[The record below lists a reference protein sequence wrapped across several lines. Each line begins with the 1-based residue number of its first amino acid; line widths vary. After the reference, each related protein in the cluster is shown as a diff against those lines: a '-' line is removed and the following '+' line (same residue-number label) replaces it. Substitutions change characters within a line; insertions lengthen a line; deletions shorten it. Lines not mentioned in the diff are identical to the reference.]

1 MVSQN
6 LSIIGQ
12 KKSLKDRLG
21 GYAKPD
27 QEKVAPKRAQREIS
41 VDSSPEPEVKLA
53 KVDRKASSKA
63 ETKTGLTIKRR
74 VILEDDIQDAGIQ
87 SDTLGGKS
95 KISVTKRN
103 IWSRREQAPE
113 VIDVHNRDDT
123 SVENKKPITGGVSA
137 ADLRKRADESKPKLS
152 AKDRLREAAPSAA
165 TAHILPSESDDEI
178 DLMDDDFPSEKIV
191 QKPKKSEHR
200 SAKISLT
207 KKMFR
212 TDSVE
217 LEGPSSRDRNSTRSR
232 AVSRDY
238 KEIVEQPPSRL
249 TERRRTREVSESE
262 DRKSGSRVSRMMSRD
277 SEERLSRRAAW
288 SASRKNRSQESNASD
303 ENRSGKPG
311 TNNANMETCIIINYS
326 ITSLVA
332 YEMINT

>member
-1 MVSQN
+1 M
-6 LSIIGQ
+6 
-12 KKSLKDRLG
+12 
-21 GYAKPD
+21 
-27 QEKVAPKRAQREIS
+27 
-41 VDSSPEPEVKLA
+41 
-53 KVDRKASSKA
+53 
-63 ETKTGLTIKRR
+63 
-74 VILEDDIQDAGIQ
+74 Q
-87 SDTLGGKS
+87 SNTSGGKS

-113 VIDVHNRDDT
+113 VVDVHNRDDT
-123 SVENKKPITGGVSA
+123 SVETKTPITGGVST
-137 ADLRKRADESKPKLS
+137 ADLRKRADESQPKQS

-165 TAHILPSESDDEI
+165 TAHILPSESDDDI
-178 DLMDDDFPSEKIV
+178 DVMDDDFPPEKIV
-191 QKPKKSEHR
+191 QQPKTSEHR

-207 KKMFR
+207 KKMSR

-262 DRKSGSRVSRMMSRD
+262 DRKSGSRVFRMMSRD

-311 TNNANMETCIIINYS
+311 TIMRI
-326 ITSLVA
+326 LKHA
-332 YEMINT
+332 YYCINTALLV

>member
-1 MVSQN
+1 M
-6 LSIIGQ
+6 
-12 KKSLKDRLG
+12 
-21 GYAKPD
+21 
-27 QEKVAPKRAQREIS
+27 
-41 VDSSPEPEVKLA
+41 
-53 KVDRKASSKA
+53 
-63 ETKTGLTIKRR
+63 
-74 VILEDDIQDAGIQ
+74 
-87 SDTLGGKS
+87 
-95 KISVTKRN
+95 TKRN

-123 SVENKKPITGGVSA
+123 SVENKKPITGGVST

-165 TAHILPSESDDEI
+165 TAHILPTESDDDI

-200 SAKISLT
+200 STKISTLT
-207 KKMFR
+207 KKMSR

-217 LEGPSSRDRNSTRSR
+217 LEGPSSRDRNSIRPC

-288 SASRKNRSQESNASD
+288 SASRKNRSQEPNASD

-311 TNNANMETCIIINYS
+311 TIMLI
-326 ITSLVA
+326 LKHA
-332 YEMINT
+332 YYCINTALLV